1 MQVGVGDD
9 ESKRCNFQGCTQV
22 DPLAS
27 RCVLCGDMFCAN
39 HTSVAAHMCRTF
51 NAQNVTCP
59 LCHQAVSL
67 ERSGQP
73 IDEAVSR
80 HIDRGCRPAALLST
94 GMKERTNHC
103 SYTDCRN
110 NAVASIICEDCGNR
124 YCIEHRAPARHQ
136 CRKAR
141 TPAVPALSQVMSTK
155 PTLSSGAVSHSH
167 SSPQKNFP
175 RNTPSTAFGT
185 RAEGTVTPLVLFAKE
200 FGVSPFFM
208 HFSRLMVVG
217 RALDLA
223 VGQATLDS
231 AAVGAE
237 KGTWVLHVVQRPH
250 SADGFSVVAP
260 PFSATLK
267 TAGVMDGSIVYIG
280 KKSVQPDDLFS
291 ELAPHLANKFHRGK
305 EKKCAFM

>member
-1 MQVGVGDD
+1 MQVGVNDD
-9 ESKRCNFQGCTQV
+9 ESKRCTFQGCTQV

-51 NAQNVTCP
+51 NAQEATCP
-59 LCHQAVSL
+59 ICRQVVPL

-80 HIDRGCRPAALLST
+80 HIDRGCRPAVFSST
-94 GMKERTNHC
+94 GVKERTNYC

-124 YCIEHRAPARHQ
+124 YCVEHRAPARHN

-141 TPAVPALSQVMSTK
+141 TTPVPASSRTMPTK
-155 PTLSSGAVSHSH
+155 PTHSSGAVSHSH
-167 SSPQKNFP
+167 SSTKKNFP
-175 RNTPSTAFGT
+175 RNTPRTAFGT
-185 RAEGTVTPLVLFAKE
+185 RVEGSVTPLVLFAKE

-223 VGQATLDS
+223 IGQATLDS
-231 AAVGAE
+231 AAVDAE
-237 KGTWVLHVVQRPH
+237 KGAWALHVVQRPH

-267 TAGVMDGSIVYIG
+267 TAGVVDGSIVYIG
-280 KKSVQPDDLFS
+280 KKSVKPDDLVS
-291 ELAPHLANKFHRGK
+291 EIAPLLTNKFHGGK
-305 EKKCAFM
+305 EKKCASM